1 MGLIAQS
8 YNEAG
13 ALEKFILLK
22 DGVKVALD
30 EYDEVTAND
39 YYLTIEN
46 SQNEV
51 VSVIDRDGNIKID
64 KAAGIKLFY
73 VEDYIGLQSGD
84 TVNIYDVNT
93 GNQTFSYPMT
103 NYLNRDETV
112 NVIELTTGYYT
123 FGGNTILEK

>member
-1 MGLIAQS
+1 M
-8 YNEAG
+8 
-13 ALEKFILLK
+13 
-22 DGVKVALD
+22 
-30 EYDEVTAND
+30 
-39 YYLTIEN
+39 
-46 SQNEV
+46 
-51 VSVIDRDGNIKID
+51 
-64 KAAGIKLFY
+64 
-73 VEDYIGLQSGD
+73 QSGD